1 MRSYSPFRRL
11 PALLPALA
19 LLAAGACSP
28 PAAAPAAKP
37 AAGQSAP
44 APGAPP
50 QSAPAG
56 LTKLRVTQSVAD
68 SVAFIPIYVARY
80 FNFFGDENLAVDV
93 ITTAGGGPD
102 VAALIAG
109 EAQFTAAGPINQ
121 LALWQEGKKT
131 LSVASFGDRLTVNL
145 VMHKDVY
152 AQKGLTA
159 TSTAEQKIAALRGTK
174 VSITRRGALTDMV
187 IRMYAQRAG
196 LDPEKDLTIIGTG
209 AGQPQIAAF
218 EQGQVDV
225 AAATTPTAE
234 TLVERGAGVMLFYNS
249 GGEDPSLQP
258 FTGYSIL
265 VREDYARQNPE
276 IVRAFARAIVKANKW
291 VLDHTAAE
299 AAEVM
304 HFYLPNL
311 PAETIAKDFAYIRTG
326 VPPEGCLSERAVS
339 ANIDLF
345 RAAGLLR
352 QEIKWTDIATN
363 EFLAAKCS

>member
-1 MRSYSPFRRL
+1 MRFVFAS
-11 PALLPALA
+11 LA
-19 LLAAGACSP
+19 LLAAIACTP
-28 PAAAPAAKP
+28 PAAAPAA
-37 AAGQSAP
+37 QSAGGP
-44 APGAPP
+44 
-50 QSAPAG
+50 SAPTA

-80 FNFFGDENLAVDV
+80 FNYFGDENLAVDV

-131 LSVASFGDRLTVNL
+131 LSVASFGDRLTVNM
-145 VMHKDVY
+145 VMNKDVY

-159 TSTAEQKIAALRGTK
+159 ASTAEQKLAALKGAK
-174 VSITRRGALTDMV
+174 VAITRRGALTDMV
-187 IRMYAQRAG
+187 TRMYAQRAG
-196 LDPEKDLTIIGTG
+196 LDPEKDLTIVGTG
-209 AGQPQIAAF
+209 AGQPQMAAL

-234 TLVERGAGVMLFYNS
+234 TLVERGSGVMLFYNS

-265 VREDYARQNPE
+265 VRQEYAQQNPE
-276 IVRAFARAIVKANKW
+276 IVRAFARAMVKANKW
-291 VLDHTAAE
+291 VLDHTAEE

-311 PAETIAKDFAYIRTG
+311 ATETIAKDFGYIRAG
-326 VPPEGCLSERAVS
+326 VPADGCLGDKAVT

-363 EFLAAKCS
+363 EFLAAKCL

>member
-1 MRSYSPFRRL
+1 MPVQRL
-11 PALLPALA
+11 PTGIDLCCGRALRLLPALA
-19 LLAAGACSP
+19 LLVATACT
-28 PAAAPAAKP
+28 AAPAAP
-37 AAGQSAP
+37 AQGPAGQNP
-44 APGAPP
+44 
-50 QSAPAG
+50 PAG
-56 LTKLRVTQSVAD
+56 ITKLRVTQSVAD

-80 FNFFGDENLAVDV
+80 FNYFSDENLAVDV

-102 VAALIAG
+102 VAALVAG

-152 AQKGLTA
+152 AQKGLSA
-159 TSTAEQKIAALRGTK
+159 ASTTEQKLAALKGAK
-174 VSITRRGALTDMV
+174 VAISRRGALTDMV

-196 LDPEKDLTIIGTG
+196 LDPEKDLTIIATG
-209 AGQPQIAAF
+209 AGQPQIAAL
-218 EQGQVDV
+218 EQRQVDV

-234 TLVERGAGVMLFYNS
+234 TLVERGTGVMLLYNS

-265 VREDYARQNPE
+265 VRPEYAQQNPE
-276 IVRAFARAIVKANKW
+276 VVRAFVRAMVNANRW
-291 VLDHTAAE
+291 VLDHTAEE

-311 PAETIAKDFAYIRTG
+311 PAETIARDFGYIRGG
-326 VPPEGCLSERAVS
+326 VPPEGCLSDKAVT

-352 QEIKWTDIATN
+352 QEIKWTDIASN
-363 EFLAAKCS
+363 EFLAAKC

>member
-1 MRSYSPFRRL
+1 MHRYPRSRRL
-11 PALLPALA
+11 LGLVPALA
-19 LLAAGACSP
+19 LLAAVACSTAP
-28 PAAAPAAKP
+28 AAPANAP
-37 AAGQSAP
+37 AAQSP
-44 APGAPP
+44 
-50 QSAPAG
+50 PAG

-80 FNFFGDENLAVDV
+80 FNYFGDENLAVDV

-102 VAALIAG
+102 VAALVAG

-152 AQKGLTA
+152 AQKGLSA
-159 TSTAEQKIAALRGTK
+159 ASTAEQKLAALKGTK
-174 VSITRRGALTDMV
+174 VAISRRGALTDMV
-187 IRMYAQRAG
+187 IRMYAQRVG
-196 LDPEKDLTIIGTG
+196 LDPEKDLTILATG
-209 AGQPQIAAF
+209 AGQPQMAAL
-218 EQGQVDV
+218 EQAQVDV

-234 TLVERGAGVMLFYNS
+234 TLVERGTGVMLFYNS

-276 IVRAFARAIVKANKW
+276 VVRAFARAIVKANKW
-291 VLDHTAAE
+291 VLDHTPE
-299 AAEVM
+299 ESAEVM

-311 PAETIAKDFAYIRTG
+311 PAETIAKDFGYIRGG
-326 VPPEGCLSERAVS
+326 VPPEGCLSDKAVT

-363 EFLAAKCS
+363 EFLAAKC

>member
-1 MRSYSPFRRL
+1 MRCYSHHRRPL
-11 PALLPALA
+11 ALLPALA

-28 PAAAPAAKP
+28 PAAAPAPKP
-37 AAGQSAP
+37 AVGQGAPAQSAP
-44 APGAPP
+44 AA
-50 QSAPAG
+50 

-159 TSTAEQKIAALRGTK
+159 ASTPEQKIAALKGTK
-174 VSITRRGALTDMV
+174 VAITRRGALTDMV

-209 AGQPQIAAF
+209 AGQPQMAAF

-265 VREDYARQNPE
+265 VRDDYARQNPE
-276 IVRAFARAIVKANKW
+276 IVRAFARAMVKANKW
-291 VLDHTAAE
+291 VLDHTAEE

-311 PAETIAKDFAYIRTG
+311 PAETIAKDFGYIRTG
-326 VPPEGCLSERAVS
+326 VPAEGCLSERAVT